1 MDANFWHE
9 RWAEN
14 SIAFHQ
20 CEANPLLV
28 AHFNRLD
35 LAKGSRVFVPLCGK
49 TLDISWLL
57 SQGHRVVGCELSE
70 MAIEQFFKEL
80 GVTPAIS
87 EIVAGKRYSAENL
100 DIIVGDFFDLTVE
113 TLGHVDATYDRAA
126 LVALPKPMRDSYAK
140 HLMALTNNAPQLM
153 LCYQYDQTQMEG
165 PPFSI
170 SAEEVQ
176 HHYADSYALTA
187 LATVG
192 VEGGLRE
199 LNEVSE
205 TVWLLESR

>member
-14 SIAFHQ
+14 NTPFHQ
-20 CEANPLLV
+20 SEANPLLV
-28 AHFNRLD
+28 AHFDRLD
-35 LAKGSRVFVPLCGK
+35 LDEGSRVFVPLCGK
-49 TLDISWLL
+49 TLDIAWLL
-57 SQGHRVVGCELSE
+57 SKGHPVVGCELSE
-70 MAIEQFFKEL
+70 MAIEQLFEEL

-87 EIVAGKRYSAENL
+87 EIAAGKRYSVENL
-100 DIIVGDFFDLTVE
+100 DIIVGDFFELTAE
-113 TLGHVDATYDRAA
+113 ALGHVDAIYDRAA
-126 LVALPKPMRDSYAK
+126 LVALPKPMRDRYAK

-170 SAEEVQ
+170 SAQEVK
-176 HHYADSYALTA
+176 HHYAENYALTA

-199 LNEVSE
+199 LTEVTE